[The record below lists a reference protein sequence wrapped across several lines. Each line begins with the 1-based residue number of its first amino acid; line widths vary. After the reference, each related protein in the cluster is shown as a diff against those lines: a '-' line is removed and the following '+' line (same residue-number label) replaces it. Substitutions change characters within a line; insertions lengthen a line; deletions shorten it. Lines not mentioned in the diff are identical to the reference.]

1 MYEYSD
7 VLGEFRNLRMQF
19 NNDHIPSKPVAPIFK
34 KQLELKTNKNDNGS
48 ERQPGAI
55 SLLTCQPLQTQIQ
68 IVKFTAQRQT
78 KNTW

>member
-1 MYEYSD
+1 MYECPD
-7 VLGEFRNLRMQF
+7 DLGEFRNLRMQF

-34 KQLELKTNKNDNGS
+34 EQIEFTTNKYDNGS

-55 SLLTCQPLQTQIQ
+55 SLFICQPLQTQTQ
-68 IVKFTAQRQT
+68 NYEFTAQRQI